1 MLAVAA
7 WPSSTKYSRNLLFG
21 RFVFFTLLGVTTI
34 GFLVFSGPTSLKT
47 SPSWLP
53 FGQVVSTPFGK
64 SPEAASQFKHR
75 ASDEL
80 RKDSLG
86 WRIKNQTQMGH
97 SRRESHDNGWHPR
110 RIDISEFLEVKP
122 IQPGRLELVKHPEF
136 GNTPVLVKI
145 ADAHEAM
152 IYRLL
157 YDLNITPL
165 FLGHVT
171 QDDKIVGFITEF
183 VQKQETTPLPGPTSR
198 REACLAALRRMHTR
212 RVSHQDAHGENCLLR
227 NDGSAALIDFEL
239 STETSSRADFD
250 RDLWIMYHTVED

>member
-1 MLAVAA
+1 MLDVAA
-7 WPSSTKYSRNLLFG
+7 WPSSTKFNHNLLF
-21 RFVFFTLLGVTTI
+21 RRVVLFTLVCVTTI
-34 GFLVFSGPTSLKT
+34 GFLVSSEPTSLNT
-47 SPSWLP
+47 SLSWLP
-53 FGQVVSTPFGK
+53 SGQLVLTPSGE
-64 SPEAASQFKHR
+64 SSEAAPQLKHG
-75 ASDEL
+75 ASGTLSEG
-80 RKDSLG
+80 SLG
-86 WRIKNQTQMGH
+86 WRIHNQTQISR
-97 SRRESHDNGWHPR
+97 SRRDSNENGWHPR

-157 YDLNITPL
+157 YDLTITPL

-171 QDDKIVGFITEF
+171 QDDKIVGFVTEF
-183 VQKQETTPLPGPTSR
+183 LERQETIPLPGSSSR
-198 REACLAALRRMHTR
+198 KEACLAALRRMHAR
-212 RVSHQDAHGENCLLR
+212 GVSHQDAHGENCLLR
-227 NDGSAALIDFEL
+227 NDGSATLIDFEL